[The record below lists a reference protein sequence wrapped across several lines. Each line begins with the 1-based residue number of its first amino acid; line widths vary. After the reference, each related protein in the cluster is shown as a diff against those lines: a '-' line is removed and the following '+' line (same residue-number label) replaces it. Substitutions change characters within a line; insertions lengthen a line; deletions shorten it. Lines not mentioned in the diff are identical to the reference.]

1 MIDRYT
7 LIGQTPVPCEDLIE
21 WAMWME
27 TADRRVFYTEVG
39 EYYVSTVF
47 LGLDHSFGRFIGGGD
62 GVPILFETMIFL
74 SEASH
79 MTGEPLAD
87 WTTRAAALRDA
98 ADQTLVDYQRRY
110 ATWTEAERGH
120 EDAVALT
127 EARTGT
133 ARTPAA
139 LEELI
144 ATTKEPLEKFL
155 RDLPD

>member
-1 MIDRYT
+1 
-7 LIGQTPVPCEDLIE
+7 
-21 WAMWME
+21 ME

-39 EYYVSTVF
+39 EYYVSTMF

-98 ADQTLVDYQRRY
+98 ANQALIGYQLRY
-110 ATWTEAERGH
+110 AYWADAERGH
-120 EDAVALT
+120 EDAVAFVEVHTGAVRTLDPDGLAELESLT
-127 EARTGT
+127 R
-133 ARTPAA
+133 
-139 LEELI
+139 
-144 ATTKEPLEKFL
+144 EPLEKFL
-155 RDLPD
+155 RELPD